1 LLDSIGEQENVEV
14 TEEDVDKHLETMS
27 ARHNIEGPRLRE
39 MLGRSGQLDQI
50 QSDLKVEKTF
60 DFLIAQA
67 KIEDVEEGDGE

>member
-1 LLDSIGEQENVEV
+1 V